1 MNQPE
6 LERTVIAII
15 INAELNN
22 SCNQLFHE
30 AREKGV
36 REEFFND
43 HLCASIWNSME
54 EIDKDRS
61 TIDEVSLMTRLR
73 EKNVNVQ
80 DYFLITECRRSELH
94 YKQSL
99 DELVETY
106 RRRRLLRL
114 SREMEEALSD
124 GQTSEEVLS
133 LNELRTNNIMEL
145 AKSERR
151 IDDILSDTISDL
163 FNPVDSS
170 AFIRTGIDGI
180 DKVLYRGGYGPSQL
194 CVVAARPGG
203 YKTAYSLNYAKN
215 ACIAGKPTLMFNLE
229 MGDTQLMKRML
240 SIQSAMPMRH
250 FVGGCASK
258 NQAQHLKA
266 ARDAIA
272 KWPLFIKDN
281 VYNLAQILATAR
293 GMHRKHQLGTIIV
306 DYCQLIKP
314 MTRGLIREQQI
325 AEISRELK
333 LLAKDLNIPV
343 VLLAQLNRE
352 SEKDNRKPVM
362 SDLRE
367 SGALEADADSII
379 MPWRTNREKE
389 EDADYVRWALVKQ
402 REGVSDA
409 SGAFAVNKE
418 CGILSD
424 YHGTLMEK

>member
-1 MNQPE
+1 MVE
-6 LERTVIAII
+6 LERTVIAIV

-22 SCNQLFHE
+22 ASNALFNECRE
-30 AREKGV
+30 AGV
-36 REEFFND
+36 NEDFFLN
-43 HLCASIWNSME
+43 HLCASMWNVME
-54 EIDKDRS
+54 EIEKGGS
-61 TIDEVSLMTRLR
+61 TIDEVSVMTRLR
-73 EKNVNVQ
+73 EKSVNVE
-80 DYFLITECRRSELH
+80 DFFIVMEMAKSELH
-94 YKQSL
+94 FKQKL

-106 RRRRLLRL
+106 RRRQC
-114 SREMEEALSD
+114 SRISRHISEAIED

-133 LNELRTNNIMEL
+133 LIEVKANNIMEL

-215 ACIAGKPTLMFNLE
+215 ACVAGKPTLMFNLE

-258 NQAQHLKA
+258 NQVQHLKA
-266 ARDAIA
+266 AQEAIA

-293 GMHRKHQLGTIIV
+293 GMHRKHQLGTIII